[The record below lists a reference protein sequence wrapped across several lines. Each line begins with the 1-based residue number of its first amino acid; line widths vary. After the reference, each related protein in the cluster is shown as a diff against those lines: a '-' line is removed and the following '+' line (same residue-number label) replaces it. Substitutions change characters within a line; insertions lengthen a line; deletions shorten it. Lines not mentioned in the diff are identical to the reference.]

1 MVNLHEIAV
10 KLERQTGTH
19 IETTQTSK
27 DADMNEA
34 SDKSVFTRI
43 GDWFRRGGT
52 NGHEELPLQPE
63 SQQQIVTR
71 ASFFRPWARRDQA
84 IQNLQSG
91 FGTLTDLM
99 AAIKANLE
107 RQDQRN
113 EELLHALQQLPQI
126 LESVPETNKLQTETL
141 RAIHQQMEHQNGQ
154 QTKLAEILDR
164 ICDADAQQSST
175 LEALRDRVET
185 LTEHDQSIAS
195 NLNSVGS
202 AMASLSQNTQAST
215 EVLSQMRSNIDD
227 RDRQLES
234 ILHRQGT
241 RFTTMLAVAIFLSI
255 AALAAVAT
263 MAYLGYEML
272 NKTR

>member
-1 MVNLHEIAV
+1 
-10 KLERQTGTH
+10 
-19 IETTQTSK
+19 
-27 DADMNEA
+27 MNEA

-43 GDWFRRGGT
+43 GDWFRLGGR

-71 ASFFRPWARRDQA
+71 ASFFRPWARRDHA
-84 IQNLQSG
+84 IQNLQQG

-113 EELLHALQQLPQI
+113 EELLNALQQLPQI
-126 LESVPETNKLQTETL
+126 LQSVPETNKLQTETL
-141 RAIHQQMEHQNGQ
+141 RAIHQQMEQQNNQ

-202 AMASLSQNTQAST
+202 AMTTLSQNTQAST
-215 EVLSQMRSNIDD
+215 EVLSQMRSNIDE
-227 RDRQLES
+227 RDRQLEN

-241 RFTTMLAVAIFLSI
+241 RFTTMLAVAILLSI

-263 MAYLGYEML
+263 MAYLGYEMI
-272 NKTR
+272 NKAH

>member
-1 MVNLHEIAV
+1 
-10 KLERQTGTH
+10 
-19 IETTQTSK
+19 
-27 DADMNEA
+27 MNEA

-43 GDWFRRGGT
+43 GDWFRLGGR

-71 ASFFRPWARRDQA
+71 ASFFRPWARRDHA
-84 IQNLQSG
+84 IQNLQQG

-107 RQDQRN
+107 RQDQRS
-113 EELLHALQQLPQI
+113 EELLNALQQLPQI
-126 LESVPETNKLQTETL
+126 LQSVPETNKLQTETL
-141 RAIHQQMEHQNGQ
+141 RAIHQQMEQQNNQ

-202 AMASLSQNTQAST
+202 AMTTLSQNTQAST
-215 EVLSQMRSNIDD
+215 EVLSQMRSNIDE
-227 RDRQLES
+227 RDRQLEN

-263 MAYLGYEML
+263 MAYLGYEMI
-272 NKTR
+272 NKAH